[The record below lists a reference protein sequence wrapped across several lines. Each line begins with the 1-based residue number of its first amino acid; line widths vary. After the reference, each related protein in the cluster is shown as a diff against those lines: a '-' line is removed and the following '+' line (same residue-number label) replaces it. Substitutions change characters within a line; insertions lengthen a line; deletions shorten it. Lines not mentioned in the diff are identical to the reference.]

1 MAFWSGGQRSYRGGR
16 VRVIGC
22 GPGCLVTSLLLS
34 LALTILINL
43 AIRLF

>member
-1 MAFWSGGQRSYRGGR
+1 MGFWSGGQRSYGGGR

-22 GPGCLVTSLLLS
+22 APGCLVTSLLLS
-34 LALTILINL
+34 LALTILINV

>member
-1 MAFWSGGQRSYRGGR
+1 LSFWSGGQRSHRGGR
-16 VRVIGC
+16 VRIIGC

-34 LALTILINL
+34 LALTILINV

>member
-1 MAFWSGGQRSYRGGR
+1 MAFWSWGHPSSRGGR

-22 GPGCLVTSLLLS
+22 GPGCLVTTLLLS
-34 LALTILINL
+34 LALTILINV

>member
-1 MAFWSGGQRSYRGGR
+1 VAFWSGGQRSYRGGR

-22 GPGCLVTSLLLS
+22 GPGCLVTSLLVS
-34 LALTILINL
+34 LALTILINV

>member
-16 VRVIGC
+16 VRVIGR
-22 GPGCLVTSLLLS
+22 GPGCLVTSLVLS
-34 LALTILINL
+34 LALTILINV